1 MVYVLTA
8 MSCVSAIDAMNDHS
22 AVADRNGW
30 SFVML
35 DDASSDVVITEVVTD
50 VPVSF
55 SCFKAS
61 LYSRRLSKL
70 DNRQMRGGLAMADCL
85 GDRLGDE
92 GGVSGMST
100 TGELSVVYMSVRGML
115 LSRMQN
121 VVLDRVVVV
130 FVGKRRNMED
140 QSSNTRQPESC

>member
-8 MSCVSAIDAMNDHS
+8 MSCVNAIDAMNDHS

-30 SFVML
+30 SFVVL
-35 DDASSDVVITEVVTD
+35 DDASSDVATSEVVTD

-70 DNRQMRGGLAMADCL
+70 DNRQMRGGLAMTDCL
-85 GDRLGDE
+85 GDRLGDV
-92 GGVSGMST
+92 GGVSGMLT
-100 TGELSVVYMSVRGML
+100 MGELSVVYMSVRGML
-115 LSRMQN
+115 LSNMQN
-121 VVLDRVVVV
+121 VVLNRVFAV
-130 FVGKRRNMED
+130 FGSKEREL
-140 QSSNTRQPESC
+140 

>member
-8 MSCVSAIDAMNDHS
+8 MSCVNAIDAMNDHS

-35 DDASSDVVITEVVTD
+35 DDASSDVVTSKVVTV

-70 DNRQMRGGLAMADCL
+70 DNRQMRGGLAMADWL

-100 TGELSVVYMSVRGML
+100 TGELSVVYMSVRGICCRSNMH
-115 LSRMQN
+115 N
-121 VVLDRVVVV
+121 VVLNRVVAV
-130 FVGKRRNMED
+130 FGSKEREI
-140 QSSNTRQPESC
+140 